1 VPSRRAS
8 SFPATVAVT
17 LASRW
22 AMLVCLLASGVVV
35 ARALGPGDKGAF
47 VLTYLLLNQ
56 TVSVGNFG
64 VPQAL
69 VYHTAS
75 GRLSRSDAVGHL
87 ILCSLACAAVATVP
101 YWVVVRVAGAQL
113 FPGVAARTLMLIAL
127 LLAPSL
133 LLANAGGLLRG
144 LGRLD
149 LFNALSLFDAVI
161 RLAAVVVAL
170 PLLHLGLPGAVQA
183 TALATVVTGVASVVL
198 AVVAARVAPTWNLRA
213 LGPVIGYGFK
223 SYLTVVL
230 QMTERKIDVFM
241 LGALLAPEAVA
252 WQVGLYSV
260 AVSMAE
266 LPRQVS
272 GAVST
277 VLLPKISK
285 ASTADGAAALAT
297 VPRVSRNL
305 LAVNV
310 AFGVVLAVAARPALG
325 LLYGHAFLSAFVPF
339 LILLPGVVAASVWN
353 VLQAEMVGTGHPA
366 RLSAF
371 AGLTLVLN
379 VAINLVT
386 IPRWGIAGA
395 ALTSGITYSL
405 LSVLLLLDY
414 RARNR
419 TVRMRELIVPRRA
432 DLAVYLRMLGRE
444 ALPGRA
450 P

>member
-1 VPSRRAS
+1 MPSRSEA
-8 SFPATVAVT
+8 SFPMSVALT

-22 AMLVCLLASGVVV
+22 AMLLCTIASGVVV
-35 ARALGPGDKGAF
+35 ARALGPGDKGLF
-47 VLTYLLLNQ
+47 VLTFLLLNQ

-69 VYHTAS
+69 VYFVAS

-87 ILCSLACAAVATVP
+87 ILCSLGSAAIATVP
-101 YWVVVRVAGAQL
+101 YWAIVHGAGAQL
-113 FPGVAARTLMLIAL
+113 FPGVGAALLMMVAL
-127 LLAPSL
+127 LLVPSL

-149 LFNALSLFDAVI
+149 LFNLLSLLD
-161 RLAAVVVAL
+161 AAVRLVLLVIALAVFHRGLDGVV
-170 PLLHLGLPGAVQA
+170 
-183 TALATVVTGVASVVL
+183 LATVAATIVTGVLSVALVL
-198 AVVAARVAPTWNLRA
+198 IAARVGPTWNLRA
-213 LGPVIGYGFK
+213 LGPVVGYGLQ

-241 LGALLAPEAVA
+241 LGWLLLPEAVA

-260 AVSMAE
+260 AVSLAE

-285 ASTADGAAALAT
+285 ASAVDRAAALAT

-305 LAVNV
+305 LAINV
-310 AFGVVLAVAARPALG
+310 AFGGALALVAYPLIG
-325 LLYGHAFLSAFVPF
+325 LLYGRAFLAAFRPF

-366 RLSAF
+366 RLSMF
-371 AGLTLVLN
+371 SGLTLVLN
-379 VAINLVT
+379 VAINLAT
-386 IPRWGIAGA
+386 IPRWGIDGA

-405 LSVLLLLDY
+405 LSLLLLLDY

-419 TVRMRELIVPRRA
+419 GVAMREMVVPRRA
-432 DLAVYLRMLGRE
+432 DLAIYQRLL
-444 ALPGRA
+444 GRA
-450 P
+450 PAPGRVP

>member
-1 VPSRRAS
+1 MPSPRAA
-8 SFPATVAVT
+8 SFPVTVALT
-17 LASRW
+17 LVSRW
-22 AMLVCLLASGVVV
+22 AMLLCLVASGVIV

-69 VYHTAS
+69 VYYTAG

-87 ILCSLACAAVATVP
+87 ILCSVGCAAVATVP
-101 YWVVVRVAGAQL
+101 YWLVVRVAGDHL
-113 FPGVAARTLMLIAL
+113 FPGVAAGALMAIAL
-127 LLAPSL
+127 LLTPSL

-149 LFNALSLFDAVI
+149 LFNLLSLLDAVI
-161 RLAAVVVAL
+161 RLLALVVAL
-170 PLLHLGLPGAVQA
+170 PVLHAGLPGAVQA
-183 TALATVVTGVASVVL
+183 TAAATVATGALSIAL
-198 AVVAARVAPTWNLRA
+198 AVVAARVWPTWNLRA
-213 LGPVIGYGFK
+213 LGPVVGYGLK

-241 LGALLAPEAVA
+241 LGWLLAPATVA

-285 ASTADGAAALAT
+285 ASTAERAAALAT

-310 AFGVVLAVAARPALG
+310 AFGVLLALAARPAIG
-325 LLYGHAFLSAFVPF
+325 LLYGRAFLAAFVPF

-366 RLSAF
+366 RLSMF
-371 AGLTLVLN
+371 SGLTLVLN
-379 VAINLVT
+379 VAINLAT
-386 IPRWGIAGA
+386 IPRWGIDGA

-419 TVRMRELIVPRRA
+419 GVRMRELVVPRRA
-432 DLAVYLRMLGRE
+432 DLAVYARLV
-444 ALPGRA
+444 GRA
-450 P
+450 PLAGRAP